1 MVSAVRQEQTRAAEH
16 EDDSA
21 VTEEEIFTTLSN
33 QRRRYVVHALDD
45 ESSAEIGSLAEQVAA
60 WEYDVEVGELSHDER
75 KRVYTSLQQNHL
87 PKMDDAGVVEFDKD
101 RGTVAPTEA
110 FADVDLYLE
119 VVGSDDLPWSQ
130 YYLGLSGVAVTIF
143 VATWLGVQPF
153 TMLSGLDWLG
163 FVTAAFAVSAAVH
176 HYYRD
181 QRKLGATG
189 RPPDAD
195 LGR

>member
-1 MVSAVRQEQTRAAEH
+1 VSAVRQEQTQEQ

-45 ESSAEIGSLAEQVAA
+45 ESEADIGSLAEQVAA
-60 WEYDVEVGELSHDER
+60 WEYDVDVGELSHDER

-87 PKMDDAGVVEFDKD
+87 PKMDDAEIVEFDKD
-101 RGTVAPTEA
+101 RGTVAPTRA

-119 VVGSDDLPWSQ
+119 VVHGDELPWSQ
-130 YYLGLSGVAVTIF
+130 YYLGLSTLAVTVF
-143 VATWLGVQPF
+143 LAVWLGVQPF
-153 TMLSGLDWLG
+153 TMLSTLEWLG
-163 FVTAAFAVSAAVH
+163 FVVATFAVSAGVH

-181 QRKLGATG
+181 HRRLGTGG
-189 RPPDAD
+189 RPPDV
-195 LGR
+195 GR